1 LKKEEVI
8 RRKPKKK
15 KSTLRSV
22 LNWAGNIFLALVII
36 LVAFVLITSKGFGW
50 QYNTV
55 MSGSMEPTLNTKGL
69 VVSYPVSA
77 ESIKAGDIITF
88 IRGGEKVTHRVAE
101 VYIGEDGNSW
111 FETKGDANNTP
122 DPDPVSANGKVN
134 KVIFHIPRLGSWVHF
149 LQGRGGIIIL
159 DVLAVVLIILLARYA
174 YKGLREK
181 KEKEKKQ
188 IRKKRIIK

>member
-50 QYNTV
+50 QYNMV
-55 MSGSMEPTLNTKGL
+55 MSGSMEPTINTGGL
-69 VVSYPVSA
+69 VVSSQVSA
-77 ESIKAGDIITF
+77 GSIREGDIITF
-88 IRGGEKVTHRVAE
+88 ILEGEKITHRVIGI
-101 VYIGEDGNSW
+101 YTGEDGNAY

-122 DPDPVSANGKVN
+122 DLAPIPSVGKMN
-134 KVIFHIPRLGSWVHF
+134 KVIFHMPYLGYVSNF
-149 LQGRGGIIIL
+149 FQGLRGLIVLYVLSAILIVALGI
-159 DVLAVVLIILLARYA
+159 YA
-174 YKGLREK
+174 YKGLKEK

-188 IRKKRIIK
+188 IRKRRIIK